1 MSYGDKYEFHPDPD
15 ELVWTANDLLHQSE
29 RIREYVS
36 DLEIYNEALIN
47 VMEGIIEDALDDGV
61 SYEAFAEEIEETELF
76 NKYVNDHSV
85 GYTEGIV
92 NFYLAL
98 YGLKD
103 EEKIRVSNN
112 EKDSNNESDKKA
124 EKRRLK
130 MIELYKNGN
139 NEDIPFCQYIHEL
152 LNARDRLNNLRNYI
166 YEADTGLMI
175 DTSAFKY
182 NYDIAESLRVECE
195 LLNSRSHM
203 KEVIEHILAALSF
216 INGKIDE
223 LHLNN
228 EEIEY
233 LENEYNDQ
241 CFVIDGEPNEEV

>member
-1 MSYGDKYEFHPDPD
+1 MIK
-15 ELVWTANDLLHQSE
+15 LNKND
-29 RIREYVS
+29 
-36 DLEIYNEALIN
+36 D
-47 VMEGIIEDALDDGV
+47 
-61 SYEAFAEEIEETELF
+61 
-76 NKYVNDHSV
+76 
-85 GYTEGIV
+85 
-92 NFYLAL
+92 
-98 YGLKD
+98 
-103 EEKIRVSNN
+103 
-112 EKDSNNESDKKA
+112 
-124 EKRRLK
+124 
-130 MIELYKNGN
+130 
-139 NEDIPFCQYIHEL
+139 NEDIPFCQYVHEL

-175 DTSAFKY
+175 DTSVFKH

-233 LENEYNDQ
+233 LENEYDDQ
-241 CFVIDGEPNEEV
+241 CFVIDGKPNEEV

>member
-1 MSYGDKYEFHPDPD
+1 
-15 ELVWTANDLLHQSE
+15 
-29 RIREYVS
+29 
-36 DLEIYNEALIN
+36 
-47 VMEGIIEDALDDGV
+47 
-61 SYEAFAEEIEETELF
+61 
-76 NKYVNDHSV
+76 
-85 GYTEGIV
+85 
-92 NFYLAL
+92 
-98 YGLKD
+98 
-103 EEKIRVSNN
+103 
-112 EKDSNNESDKKA
+112 
-124 EKRRLK
+124 
-130 MIELYKNGN
+130 MIKLYKNGN

-152 LNARDRLNNLRNYI
+152 LGARDKLNNLLNYI

-175 DTSAFKY
+175 DTSDFKH

-216 INGKIDE
+216 INSKIDE
-223 LHLNN
+223 LHLSN

>member
-1 MSYGDKYEFHPDPD
+1 
-15 ELVWTANDLLHQSE
+15 
-29 RIREYVS
+29 
-36 DLEIYNEALIN
+36 
-47 VMEGIIEDALDDGV
+47 
-61 SYEAFAEEIEETELF
+61 
-76 NKYVNDHSV
+76 
-85 GYTEGIV
+85 
-92 NFYLAL
+92 
-98 YGLKD
+98 
-103 EEKIRVSNN
+103 
-112 EKDSNNESDKKA
+112 
-124 EKRRLK
+124 

-223 LHLNN
+223 PHLSN

-233 LENEYNDQ
+233 LKNEYNDQ
-241 CFVIDGEPNEEV
+241 CFVIDGRPNEEV

>member
-1 MSYGDKYEFHPDPD
+1 MIK
-15 ELVWTANDLLHQSE
+15 LNKND
-29 RIREYVS
+29 
-36 DLEIYNEALIN
+36 
-47 VMEGIIEDALDDGV
+47 
-61 SYEAFAEEIEETELF
+61 
-76 NKYVNDHSV
+76 
-85 GYTEGIV
+85 
-92 NFYLAL
+92 
-98 YGLKD
+98 
-103 EEKIRVSNN
+103 
-112 EKDSNNESDKKA
+112 
-124 EKRRLK
+124 
-130 MIELYKNGN
+130 N

-175 DTSAFKY
+175 DTSAFKH

-203 KEVIEHILAALSF
+203 KEVIEHILTALSF

-233 LENEYNDQ
+233 LENEYDDQ
-241 CFVIDGEPNEEV
+241 CFVIDGKPNEEV